1 MCGEKINK
9 SLSVLSVRRGIV
21 VSEMVFLPVRVNRFD
36 ESPSESESR
45 TQTIFFLQLAEPPM
59 PAIHLISPNNLLPH
73 LHPPLLL
80 ALVMFLSLQHI
91 PEPYRCLNTTTPS
104 RDKAV
109 LAHVASA
116 ALCAPLTSQSPTT

>member
-9 SLSVLSVRRGIV
+9 SLSVFSVRRGIV
-21 VSEMVFLPVRVNRFD
+21 VSEMVFLPVVNPFD
-36 ESPSESESR
+36 ESPSESQSR

-59 PAIHLISPNNLLPH
+59 PVIHLISPNNLLPR
-73 LHPPLLL
+73 LHPPLLI

-116 ALCAPLTSQSPTT
+116 ALCAPPTSQSPTT